1 MALVRKYQNNF
12 TAGELS
18 PGVSARTDL
27 SKYGSGCAELVNG
40 IVLPHGGVTKRPG
53 TLLVD
58 SLPGKGL
65 LLPFTY
71 SVDQTYALVFFG
83 KPEEEHAFMRI
94 YADGA
99 VLLVPGTA
107 NTYEIETPYA
117 PEDLGK
123 LKFVQSADTMFFAH
137 PHYPVYKLARFGTAD
152 WRFSELVFKPNI
164 QPPSA
169 LSVSATKF
177 SDSSGTYVKT
187 TADYVVASVDAQE
200 VESLPCEPV
209 TADILST
216 WPSGARVNLAWEPV
230 VEAVRYEV
238 YKNTRGYYA
247 WIGSTKDLEFT
258 DDNIEGDDTLGPK
271 EYRDPFHGYNA
282 PEGTYITG
290 GSNAEVPAG
299 QIIMRFAYGN
309 NSGVIG
315 VASPP
320 ITTNKALEDIEVTI
334 PRQADVD
341 RYYAYWTTDESTPWV
356 AACVGEYEGSEMKF
370 TNVAIQGSV
379 SVNVLKGDAEFTMS
393 AIVEGQ
399 EGRAAP
405 AIARNVTPLGA
416 LAWVSYRFTWTAVP
430 EAERYVLYRR
440 TKLLGDESW
449 APWTRYSI
457 DAKDAN
463 GKDITSFTI
472 SLTTWETLAENGD
485 PIENSVRF
493 KPYQQP
499 YLDYTPKDVPDN
511 FPGAI
516 GLYQQRL
523 VFGRSDAEP
532 QTVWLSETGSFD
544 SMAVATPLRDDS
556 AITATVDTRQMNEI
570 RHFIALRDMLM
581 LTSGA
586 EFKMQSGSANGAI
599 TPTSIAFPIQ
609 SYWGVSDLPPIVSG
623 TSILL
628 VQNSNRHVRDLQYTL
643 QEDGYSGNEVSIL
656 AEHLFDADIVDWAYQ
671 QSPYSTVWVCLANGK
686 LLTFTYMRE
695 QEIWAWSRHES
706 SGGKFISVTSIREG
720 AQDSIY
726 YLVERDGRFFVEY
739 QIPRSYGDRI
749 ENAFYVDCGLRYD
762 GDPIQHVTGMEHLAG
777 KEIAVLADGS
787 ALLGVTVSADGSFDL
802 QAPARRIAAGLP
814 YTFRLKTLD
823 PEIRSEEGPTTGEK
837 KAVVRAVLYLRETR
851 NFRIGPDDN
860 LMVEAKLPTQ
870 KLWDSPPP
878 LFTGVL
884 NIPMPGAHREEATL
898 TIVATDPVPCTIL
911 GLNKYISI
919 G

>member
-12 TAGELS
+12 TAGVLS
-18 PGVSARTDL
+18 PGVSARTDI
-27 SKYGSGCAELVNG
+27 SKYSSGCAELENG
-40 IVLPHGGVTKRPG
+40 IVLTHGGVTKRPG
-53 TLLVD
+53 TLMID
-58 SLPGKGL
+58 TLPGRGIL
-65 LLPFTY
+65 FPFTY
-71 SVDQTYALVFFG
+71 SVDQTYALVFFD
-83 KPEEEHAFMRI
+83 KPDAQHAFMRV
-94 YADGA
+94 YADGG
-99 VLLVPGTA
+99 VLLVPGTEDI
-107 NTYEIETPYA
+107 YEIETPFA
-117 PEDLGK
+117 PEDLAK
-123 LKFVQSADTMFFAH
+123 LKFVQSADTMFFVH
-137 PHYPVYKLARFGTAD
+137 PKHPVYKLARFSTAD
-152 WRFSELVFKPNI
+152 WRFSELLFKPNI
-164 QPPSA
+164 QPPAA
-169 LSVSATKF
+169 LSVSATGF
-177 SDSSGTYVKT
+177 SDSSGTYVET
-187 TADYVVASVDAQE
+187 TADYVVASVDARE

-209 TADILST
+209 TADTLST
-216 WPSGARVNLAWEPV
+216 WPAKARVKLSWEPAAG
-230 VEAVRYEV
+230 AVRYEV
-238 YKNTRGYYA
+238 YKNTRGYYS
-247 WIGSTKDLEFT
+247 WIGSTKETKFT

-271 EYRDPFHGYNA
+271 EYRDPFHKYNA
-282 PEGTYITG
+282 PSGAYLTG
-290 GSNAEVPAG
+290 GNTAETPAE

-309 NSGVIG
+309 ASGAIG
-315 VASPP
+315 VASEP
-320 ITTNKALEDIEVTI
+320 IQTDKALEDIEVNI
-334 PRQADVD
+334 PLQSDADT
-341 RYYAYWTTDESTPWV
+341 YYAYWAADETSP
-356 AACVGEYEGSEMKF
+356 
-370 TNVAIQGSV
+370 
-379 SVNVLKGDAEFTMS
+379 
-393 AIVEGQ
+393 
-399 EGRAAP
+399 
-405 AIARNVTPLGA
+405 
-416 LAWVSYRFTWTAVP
+416 WTAVCVEP
-430 EAERYVLYRR
+430 ISTGAKLNSVTVANGSSGGAYLTSTEEFTFAAVVDGQESRSAPVILKEKMKYRKPYKYTFKWGAIADAESYLLYKR
-440 TKLLGDESW
+440 TQQSDGAW
-449 APWTRYSI
+449 GPWTRY
-457 DAKDAN
+457 
-463 GKDITSFTI
+463 
-472 SLTTWETLAENGD
+472 TLAAKTDAGADVVSKTLTATQWDAAAETGD
-485 PIENSVRF
+485 PVENVLRF

-499 YLDYTPKDVPDN
+499 YLDYVPKDTPDN

-516 GLYQQRL
+516 GIYQQRL
-523 VFGRSDAEP
+523 VFGRTDAEP

-556 AITATVDTRQMNEI
+556 AITATIDTRQMNEI

-671 QSPYSTVWVCLANGK
+671 QSPYSTVWVVLANGK
-686 LLTFTYMRE
+686 LLTFTYMKE
-695 QEIWAWSRHES
+695 QEIWAWSEHRS

-739 QIPRSYGDRI
+739 QVPRSYGDRI
-749 ENAFYVDCGLRYD
+749 EDAFYVDCGLQYE
-762 GDPIQHVTGMEHLAG
+762 GEPIQHVTGMEHLAG

-787 ALLGVTVSADGSFDL
+787 AFLGVTVGDDGSFDL
-802 QAPARRIAAGLP
+802 QAPARKISAGLP

-823 PEIRSEEGPTTGEK
+823 PEIRSEEGSTTGEK
-837 KAVVRAVLYLRETR
+837 KSVVRAVLYLRETR

-870 KLWDSPPP
+870 KSWDSPPP

-884 NIPMPGAHREEATL
+884 NVSMPGTHREEATL